1 MAGYNRP
8 GADLSND
15 GVFTN
20 ATSYNSQI
28 VKQREEYKARQ
39 ENQNRTHGIAS
50 DTSLLF
56 TGFEADKIIEAAAKQ
71 FLVKEVTAG
80 DNPDFAIS
88 DFKPDKFKSFRD
100 IKIQAL
106 NSSGS
111 DAPDG
116 ALIGVG
122 PTLATQ
128 DIDDAT
134 RGILTN
140 NFVGTNNR
148 RNRGFGWRSDYH
160 GNRTIGSYLS
170 DKYKFNNADQSE
182 DPVTQGENIDV
193 PIYINYDQPQPP
205 QP

>member
-80 DNPDFAIS
+80 DNPDFAIT
-88 DFKPDKFKSFRD
+88 DFSADKFKSFKD
-100 IKIQAL
+100 IKIEYFQP
-106 NSSGS
+106 NVENYYSC
-111 DAPDG
+111 
-116 ALIGVG
+116 VYN
-122 PTLATQ
+122 
-128 DIDDAT
+128 
-134 RGILTN
+134 IL
-140 NFVGTNNR
+140 
-148 RNRGFGWRSDYH
+148 
-160 GNRTIGSYLS
+160 
-170 DKYKFNNADQSE
+170 K
-182 DPVTQGENIDV
+182 
-193 PIYINYDQPQPP
+193 
-205 QP
+205 